1 VPNECSFHR
10 ITAKHPACVLTALAA
25 TVSLPLQD
33 EPFHVPMAQLYCR
46 GDLLTWDAKI
56 TTFPGLYVIG
66 AAYAW
71 ASQLL
76 LGWTG
81 MGLVRRAGQGRGR
94 AVHSLPWHAAGARSS
109 AMRSRNAGV
118 VLVLFVPLCT
128 FVGSRG
134 FRVWRR
140 R

>member
-1 VPNECSFHR
+1 M
-10 ITAKHPACVLTALAA
+10 LTAPAA

-46 GDLLTWDAKI
+46 GELLTWDAKI

-76 LGWTG
+76 LSWTG
-81 MGLVRRAGQGRGR
+81 VGLVRRAGQEQCTACHGMHR
-94 AVHSLPWHAAGARSS
+94 VQAAESCEAE
-109 AMRSRNAGV
+109 M
-118 VLVLFVPLCT
+118 LL
-128 FVGSRG
+128 
-134 FRVWRR
+134 
-140 R
+140 